1 MTKPNKIGFIFQSVK
16 TEEFATFEDNFD
28 VKKTVNLE
36 TGIDLKVNQH
46 KKQIG
51 IFITFE
57 YLQKGK
63 VFLKIRVGCHFA
75 VEDISWSQLLN
86 SEKKELFLPKGFV
99 THLLVLS
106 IGTVRGILVAKTEG
120 TVFSRFI
127 LPTLNVSEKVEND
140 VIIELDNQK
149 EFA

>member
-1 MTKPNKIGFIFQSVK
+1 MTKPNKIGFIFHSVK
-16 TEEFATFEDNFD
+16 TEEFATFNNNFD
-28 VKKTVNLE
+28 VKKPVNLD
-36 TGIDLKVNQH
+36 TGIDLKVNQL

-63 VFLKIRVGCHFA
+63 VFLKIRVACHFTI
-75 VEDISWSQLLN
+75 EDTSWSQLFN
-86 SEKKELFLPKGFV
+86 SEKKELFLPKGFI

-106 IGTVRGILVAKTEG
+106 IGTIRGILVAKTEG

-127 LPTLNVSEKVEND
+127 LPTMDVSEKVDND